1 MFTFLNLQAL
11 KRAGQKKIQH
21 CNFNP
26 KRIKK
31 TLQAINDAI
40 TAAAEEGKTSKFG
53 GKIPTNKK
61 SRLET
66 ATRKKARRRQL
77 RGHDVLKRVKR

>member
-53 GKIPTNKK
+53 GKIPTQQKK
-61 SRLET
+61 PLRDGDEEKSQT
-66 ATRKKARRRQL
+66 TTTTRA
-77 RGHDVLKRVKR
+77 